1 MTEAGGDRTG
11 MISNEVR
18 GGGGYGSM
26 WATLST
32 ETVNTGGGR
41 VWGIRWEWE
50 RGILSRIL

>member
-41 VWGIRWEWE
+41 AWGRRWE
-50 RGILSRIL
+50 RGILSRTL

>member
-18 GGGGYGSM
+18 GGGSYGSM
-26 WATLST
+26 WAILST

-41 VWGIRWEWE
+41 IWGRRWE
-50 RGILSRIL
+50 RGILSRTL